1 MTAFHLTFTPG
12 RAEFAAALAAR
23 PTSRLAGVAFVV
35 SIVLLGTVVGLLGEA
50 SPAFAA
56 ALAWSPPF
64 GEVAIV
70 AAIVLAWAA
79 LVIWLRR
86 RLDDFRAGRMARR
99 AGPIFVTMDGEGI
112 MVAEGSAP
120 VEPEK
125 GLVQPWAKVFA
136 VTMYETYVA
145 VAFADRPPL
154 AIPLRAFAS
163 RAEAAVFTLAAEEHL
178 AREDADA
185 PGAIAGAPS

>member
-1 MTAFHLTFTPG
+1 
-12 RAEFAAALAAR
+12 
-23 PTSRLAGVAFVV
+23 
-35 SIVLLGTVVGLLGEA
+35 
-50 SPAFAA
+50 
-56 ALAWSPPF
+56 
-64 GEVAIV
+64 VAIV